1 MDISSLPNYLDKGS
15 NYHDFTSHE
24 ISIQPFLWRKVW
36 DSMNAYR
43 EPISDFLEEIYQKPG
58 ISIILTGA
66 GTSAYIGDTLH
77 GSFQKYTG
85 LLCRSIS
92 STSLITHPER
102 YIKREDP
109 VLIIS
114 FARSGDSPESLGV
127 INLSNSICKDVSH
140 LIITCNPHGDLAR
153 YGDTSSQRIILLP
166 EITNDKGLAMTG
178 SFTSMLL
185 SGLLVSRIN
194 DITNLKPYINT
205 LFRCGEYILKN
216 YADKLKDVSEMDFS
230 RAVFLGSGPFEG
242 IASESHL
249 KLQELT
255 LGKIICKHDSFLGFR
270 HGPKAVLD
278 KNTLIVYLFSNDK
291 YVQKFEKDLVKEI
304 HEQKL
309 GKYLMGIYDQ
319 YPDIDY
325 LDTGINM
332 GYKTDGIDEEFLTLC
347 YILPAQIL
355 AYYSSRKLGLD
366 PDTPSESGI
375 ITRVVRGVN
384 IYSYP

>member
-1 MDISSLPNYLDKGS
+1 
-15 NYHDFTSHE
+15 
-24 ISIQPFLWRKVW
+24 
-36 DSMNAYR
+36 
-43 EPISDFLEEIYQKPG
+43 
-58 ISIILTGA
+58 
-66 GTSAYIGDTLH
+66 
-77 GSFQKYTG
+77 
-85 LLCRSIS
+85 
-92 STSLITHPER
+92 
-102 YIKREDP
+102 
-109 VLIIS
+109 
-114 FARSGDSPESLGV
+114 
-127 INLSNSICKDVSH
+127 
-140 LIITCNPHGDLAR
+140 
-153 YGDTSSQRIILLP
+153 LP

-185 SGLLVSRIN
+185 CGLLVSRIG
-194 DITNLKPYINT
+194 DMPILEPLINT
-205 LFRCGEYILKN
+205 IIQCGEYILKN
-216 YADKLKDVSEMDFS
+216 QVTKLKGVSEIEFS
-230 RAVFLGSGPFEG
+230 RAVFLGSGPFKG

-255 LGKIICKHDSFLGFR
+255 LGNIICKYDSFLGLR

-291 YVQKFEKDLVKEI
+291 YVQKFEKDLAKEI

-309 GKYLMGIYDQ
+309 GKYSMGIYDQ
-319 YPDIDY
+319 YSDIDY

-332 GYKTDGIDEEFLTLC
+332 GNETNGIDEEFLTLC

-366 PDTPSESGI
+366 PDNPSESGI